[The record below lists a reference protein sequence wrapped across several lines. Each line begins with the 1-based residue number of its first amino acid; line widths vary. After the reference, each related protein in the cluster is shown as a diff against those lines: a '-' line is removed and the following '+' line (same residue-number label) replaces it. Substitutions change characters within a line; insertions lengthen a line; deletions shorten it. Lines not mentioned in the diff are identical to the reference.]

1 MPAKVTAVF
10 RNGVLKPTRKL
21 KLQPNEKVTLQIL
34 RQGKAAVT
42 EDLGPLAGAF
52 PELAAL
58 SDKDLTAAKQIW
70 AHGLDK
76 HVRTL
81 PRKGPRR

>member
-10 RNGVLKPTRKL
+10 RDGVLRPTRKL

-34 RQGKAAVT
+34 RRGKTAVT

-70 AHGLDK
+70 THRLDK
-76 HVRTL
+76 EVRML
-81 PRKGPRR
+81 PRKGPRH

>member
-10 RNGVLKPTRKL
+10 RDGVLKPTRKL
-21 KLQPNEKVTLQIL
+21 KLQPNEKVTLEIV

-58 SDKDLTAAKQIW
+58 SDKDLTTAKQIW
-70 AHGLDK
+70 THRLEK
-76 HVRTL
+76 QVRLL

>member
-10 RNGVLKPTRKL
+10 QDGVLKPTRKL
-21 KLQPNEKVTLQIL
+21 KLRPNEEATLQIL

-58 SDKDLTAAKQIW
+58 GDKDLMAAKQIW
-70 AHGLDK
+70 THRLDK
-76 HVRTL
+76 QVRML
-81 PRKGPRR
+81 SRKGPRR

>member
-10 RNGVLKPTRKL
+10 RDGVLKPTRTL

-34 RQGKAAVT
+34 RQEKAVVA

-70 AHGLDK
+70 TYRLDK
-76 HVRTL
+76 QLRML
-81 PRKGPRR
+81 PRKGPLR